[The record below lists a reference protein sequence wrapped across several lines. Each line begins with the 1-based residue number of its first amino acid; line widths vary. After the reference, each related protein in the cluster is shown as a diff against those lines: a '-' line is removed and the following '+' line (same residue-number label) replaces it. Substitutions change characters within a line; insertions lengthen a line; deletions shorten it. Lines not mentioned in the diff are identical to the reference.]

1 MEVGDTWG
9 QYIIIDIDE
18 EIKIQKNKCDKPNKF
33 RRKKEERIRN
43 NSWMGCIEEDVDEE
57 YAEYDIDEEYAEYD
71 IEEYDEEYDEDDIIY
86 VINDKSETIMDTMS
100 NICNITWI
108 ICTNIIKNPYEMKMV
123 R

>member
-1 MEVGDTWG
+1 MEAGDTWG

-57 YAEYDIDEEYAEYD
+57 EYANMEMGISSDDVD
-71 IEEYDEEYDEDDIIY
+71 IEEYDEDDINY

-108 ICTNIIKNPYEMKMV
+108 ICTTLIKNPYEMKMV